1 MQLSIKKGDFW
12 KSDTKMSLDLR
23 NSNIEKYMLKGNFGL
38 EKESLRVTPDGF
50 LAQTGHPFINN
61 PNIERD
67 FCENQ
72 VELITNVSDSIDEMW
87 EELAILQKEAVK
99 TLQDLKTGKELL
111 WPFSNPPYVKGEQ
124 DIPIANYQGTHI
136 GKEQYREYLAK
147 KYGKKKMLFSG
158 IHFNFSFSKELME
171 KGYQQSNISSMKEY
185 KNKLYLK
192 LAKKV
197 TKYSWLIVYLMAASP
212 VMDGS
217 FFHDNDKG
225 KVVLKNL
232 ASPRCSKIG
241 YWNDFVP
248 LLEYDT
254 MDDYIK
260 SIEAYVERGQLKEVM
275 ELYYPVRLKPI
286 GENSLDNLKKSGVNH
301 IELRMLDLNPLEPV
315 GIRKEDLKFLHFF
328 ILYLM
333 FLKDGEFSH
342 FEQMMA
348 IKNEKRAARYEEQ
361 SIWIETGW
369 NSTRPVRQAALEVL
383 VSMEKFYKEFKDR
396 KILECIGFQKEKIL
410 CPWKRYAVQVKEQFQ
425 RDYVKQGVRLA
436 EKHAYELGQ

>member
-1 MQLSIKKGDFW
+1 
-12 KSDTKMSLDLR
+12 MSLDFR
-23 NSNIEKYMLKGNFGL
+23 NLNIKKCMLKGEFGL
-38 EKESLRVTPDGF
+38 EKESLRVTPEGF
-50 LAQTGHPFINN
+50 LAQTAHPFINN

-72 VELITNVSDSIDEMW
+72 VELITNVSDSIEEVW
-87 EELAILQKEAVK
+87 EELAILQKETVK
-99 TLQDLKTGKELL
+99 TLHNLETGKELL

-158 IHFNFSFSKELME
+158 IHFNFSFPKELME
-171 KGYQQSNISSMKEY
+171 KGYQQGNVSSMKEY
-185 KNKLYLK
+185 KNEIYLK
-192 LAKKV
+192 LAKMV
-197 TKYSWLIVYLMAASP
+197 TRYSWLIVYLMAASP

-217 FFHDNDKG
+217 FFHDKDKG

-248 LLEYDT
+248 LLEYDN
-254 MDDYIK
+254 MDSYIK

-315 GIRKEDLKFLHFF
+315 GIRKEDLKFLHLF
-328 ILYLM
+328 LVYLM
-333 FLKDGEFSH
+333 FLKDREFSH
-342 FEQMMA
+342 FEQIMA
-348 IKNEKRAARYEEQ
+348 IKNEKRAAKYEEQ

-369 NSTRPVRQAALEVL
+369 NTIRPVRQAALEIFT
-383 VSMEKFYKEFKDR
+383 SMEKFYKYFKD
-396 KILECIGFQKEKIL
+396 KEIMENIGFQKEKIL
-410 CPWKRYAVQVKEQFQ
+410 YPKKRYAVQVKEHFKK
-425 RDYVKQGVRLA
+425 DYVKQGVKLA
-436 EKHAYELGQ
+436 EKYAYELGV

>member
-1 MQLSIKKGDFW
+1 MIQYGEGRIWRSG
-12 KSDTKMSLDLR
+12 TKMSLDFR
-23 NSNIEKYMLKGNFGL
+23 NLNIKKCMLKGEFGL

-50 LAQTGHPFINN
+50 LAQTPHPFINN

-72 VELITNVSDSIDEMW
+72 VELITNVTDSIEEVW

-99 TLQDLKTGKELL
+99 TLQHLETGKELL

-158 IHFNFSFSKELME
+158 IHFNFSFPMELIE
-171 KGYQQSNISSMKEY
+171 KRYQQSKASSIKEY
-185 KNKLYLK
+185 KNEIYLK
-192 LAKKV
+192 LAKMV
-197 TKYSWLIVYLMAASP
+197 TRYSWLIVYLMAASP

-217 FFHDNDKG
+217 FFRDEDKG

-241 YWNDFVP
+241 YWNDFIP

-254 MDDYIK
+254 MDAYIK
-260 SIEAYVERGQLKEVM
+260 SIEAYVEQGQLKEAM

-286 GENSLDNLKKSGVNH
+286 GENSLENLKKSGVNH

-315 GIRKEDLKFLHFF
+315 GIRKEDLKFLHLF
-328 ILYLM
+328 LVYLM
-333 FLKDGEFSH
+333 FLKDREFSY
-342 FEQMMA
+342 FEQIMA
-348 IKNEKRAARYEEQ
+348 IKNEKRAAKYEEQ

-369 NSTRPVRQAALEVL
+369 NTIRPVRQAALEIFT
-383 VSMEKFYKEFKDR
+383 SMEKFYKDFNDKEILENIELQRK
-396 KILECIGFQKEKIL
+396 KILYPK
-410 CPWKRYAVQVKEQFQ
+410 KRYAVQVKEHFQ
-425 RDYVKQGVRLA
+425 KDYVKQGVKLA
-436 EKHAYELGQ
+436 GKYAYELGV